1 MSNVILKISKLN
13 FKNVLTDISF
23 EISQNDFITITGP
36 NGGGK
41 STIAKLILNILKPDN
56 GEIKFYKDLKNKIA
70 YVPQNTSITDE
81 IFPATVEE
89 IIETAFAFRDYFF
102 KRISKKEKSYINS
115 LMEKLDILDFKYK
128 LFSELSGGQKQKVLI
143 IRALVNKP
151 EFLILDE
158 PDTALDINSKN
169 ELINILE
176 KINKEENT
184 TILYITHNIE
194 LIKKNTTKI
203 LNINGVLNC

>member
-89 IIETAFAFRDYFF
+89 IIKTAFAFRDYFF

-128 LFSELSGGQKQKVLI
+128 LF
-143 IRALVNKP
+143 
-151 EFLILDE
+151 
-158 PDTALDINSKN
+158 
-169 ELINILE
+169 
-176 KINKEENT
+176 
-184 TILYITHNIE
+184 
-194 LIKKNTTKI
+194 
-203 LNINGVLNC
+203 